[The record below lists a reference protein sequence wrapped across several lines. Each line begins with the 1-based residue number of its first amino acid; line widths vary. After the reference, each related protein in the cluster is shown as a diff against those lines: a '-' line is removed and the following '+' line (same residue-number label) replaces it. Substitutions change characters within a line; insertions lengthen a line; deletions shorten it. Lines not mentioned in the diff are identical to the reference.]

1 MITLSYEEFLMACP
15 SATNPSE
22 QLFRDIEG
30 IIEESAEKLI
40 EVVGP
45 AIAERLDKIQE
56 GQLAPETTPEWLA
69 LKYAKKY
76 VALDA
81 YATAIPQLDLVLTNT
96 GFGVVSNQNV
106 APASSDRVAR
116 LLERVLRSKDD
127 IFDRFLSNL
136 RRIAG
141 WGDSPEAMRHISSI
155 FWRSNLMKFF
165 GLAAPTRSDLHRYAV
180 DIAAGEAALKKLMG
194 REQWQALLEYERNG
208 KYDIMID
215 ELITDCRRFVAV
227 MASGRD
233 PELYR
238 RSILALLDSSEEIFA
253 PYHQSSACK
262 ANHFEPY
269 RNRKDDTTFFFGSCR

>member
-1 MITLSYEEFLMACP
+1 MITLSYDEFLRACP

-30 IIEESAEKLI
+30 IVEESAEKLI

-45 AIAERLDKIQE
+45 ALAERLDKIQD
-56 GQLAPETTPEWLA
+56 GQLAPETTPELLA
-69 LKYAKKY
+69 LKCAKKY

-116 LLERVLRSKDD
+116 LLERILRSKDD
-127 IFDRFLSNL
+127 IFDRLLSLL

-155 FWRSNLMKFF
+155 FWRSDQMKYF
-165 GLAAPTRSDLHRYAV
+165 GIAEPTRSDLHRYAV
-180 DIAAGEAALKKLMG
+180 DIATGEAALKKLMG
-194 REQWQALLEYERNG
+194 REQWDALLDYER
-208 KYDIMID
+208 KDAYDMIL
-215 ELITDCRRFVAV
+215 ESVMNECRRFVAA
-227 MASGRD
+227 MSAGRD
-233 PELYR
+233 PERFR
-238 RSILALLDSSEEIFA
+238 RCILECLDTYDETFA
-253 PYHQSSACK
+253 AYHKSSAYL

-269 RNRKDDTTFFFGSCR
+269 RNRKNDATFFFG